1 MVGRRKYRS
10 SQGVQKLTRERE
22 NSKKCNIVA
31 IRKRLK
37 TISWKRRI
45 DETNSFRFNSIK
57 MNCVNAIYA
66 LYVDDDASVH

>member
-1 MVGRRKYRS
+1 MRIVFWKFYCSVNKGVGHSAYQICWRS
-10 SQGVQKLTRERE
+10 LATTEFADGL
-22 NSKKCNIVA
+22 
-31 IRKRLK
+31 
-37 TISWKRRI
+37 I